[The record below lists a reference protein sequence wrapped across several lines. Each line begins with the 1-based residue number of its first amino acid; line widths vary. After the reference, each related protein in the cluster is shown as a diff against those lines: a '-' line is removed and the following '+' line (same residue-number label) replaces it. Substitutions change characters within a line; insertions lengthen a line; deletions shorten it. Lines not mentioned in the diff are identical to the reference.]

1 MAESA
6 GPHKLQ
12 PNLDSGCDLLLSSW
26 GAQIREMRM
35 GMLGDSVLWGDWWL
49 TRCSTTVCLDMCFI
63 R

>member
-1 MAESA
+1 MAMSA
-6 GPHKLQ
+6 GPRKLQ
-12 PNLDSGCDLLLSSW
+12 LNIDSESELLQSRP
-26 GAQIREMRM
+26 GTQIREMRM

>member
-1 MAESA
+1 MAVGA
-6 GPHKLQ
+6 GPHTFQ
-12 PNLDSGCDLLLSSW
+12 PSIDSESDLLLNDW
-26 GAQIREMRM
+26 EAQIREMRM

>member
-1 MAESA
+1 MGA
-6 GPHKLQ
+6 GPRTLQ
-12 PNLDSGCDLLLSSW
+12 PNLDCETDLVLSSR
-26 GAQIREMRM
+26 GAQMREMRM